1 MQLGNN
7 CEYVLD
13 LGNEVKRFSSE
24 QELDLFLK
32 TQIDE
37 MGEAFSA
44 IDKTFSVNPKE
55 KTKKILEECAAHIK
69 SVSKSVSKPKKDV
82 IGNPEDFEMIEYIP
96 ESIGITEFISSYGL
110 DSDWT
115 QPITPKFDLKGWQK
129 MAIDEY
135 VEAFKKK
142 GMSEEDAKIEA
153 QNTVQSMIDTWPELT
168 EIGNEV
174 HAILEDLINGKE
186 PRATPQL
193 SETLRQSVIAQ
204 ANMFIDGLKAKHGKN
219 CEFYSEFAI
228 QSKELD
234 PNMQEILKKLGKNSL
249 NGRIDLL
256 VIDEWGRA
264 HIYDYKVSRKI
275 PGNWNET
282 SNAIR
287 REKDWWHSTKIR
299 NATYQQAFYNVMLQ
313 QWGVNVA
320 SCNIVPIKLDLTYE
334 NAEAKATIKSIDK
347 INFESIASSIPG
359 TTAGAVY
366 NNVSHIV
373 PVASAIV
380 ESETFRRIKEM
391 HHEYFPSVV
400 RSEERASRDA
410 DYLKD
415 EHNGFWWKVNES
427 SAYRS
432 KGKYCFR
439 EQELSGK
446 NLVYAD
452 TKEQLFEKIDKYV
465 EDVKKIRASELTDL
479 ANLVVEIINGNG
491 DWKDISKNI
500 SDSKK
505 YWIENQ
511 FKKYLVQKWNFIYDP
526 ELNRAG
532 YFIFS
537 DNAGHTEIIKVTNKA
552 VFDENKLSMGTSILG
567 NTTEDMYID
576 RKHTLSSSNGNLELM
591 EVMLYLSENPEFFEK
606 NPITEIRCINP
617 WYAQE
622 TIVTGSQLVK
632 NYRDLRRSNPKVKS
646 KDISTNIFWDDHA
659 AMIYLA
665 NSKLSLIGESL
676 VQEINPEIEFTQ
688 DWINAEIKS
697 LRGRYDKLSKTDS
710 PDYTDPVWQA
720 YLYLQRAQLALNGIR
735 LQNEI
740 NIGNWRSGVSPTGL
754 NISSAQLSPSAN
766 IRFFADVHDQYVAE
780 VRQKIV
786 KQGLAMQEA
795 FKAFYEEHGQIRAI
809 GGEAN
814 WFRDWFKQNP
824 DGTLHKSFTL
834 KEPSEIQGT
843 KARKALEMF
852 LDTMWHIR
860 HPDAS
865 DEETQRAKE
874 DLYGE
879 YYQVPLTEAVM
890 TRQLKESIREEG
902 FFKGVWRSFKNKV
915 KEVTTLADGV
925 FAEDVAL
932 KQEFELNNARLYNKF
947 ELSNSQREKK
957 LTEHGTGSFETD
969 LESVF
974 NQALVAYVKQEVSKK
989 YVPIFNAMRAGLVY
1003 ASQQGGNN
1011 LQDVITAFDKMV
1023 KSKFYGE
1030 NIMDKNLQ
1038 GIYKVLAV
1046 MKSAF
1051 STLTLGLSVRSFLR
1065 EILQGTWIGLSRS
1078 GVEVI
1083 DGVNMK
1089 TYIKGAT
1096 HVIQEAHKN
1105 ITNVS
1110 LLQQLNALYGMANYS
1125 LNNIPYMRKSNFLG
1139 IRNWSSDTLFL
1150 TASSPDFQHRMA
1162 ILVAKMMGDG
1172 CWEAHSLDENGNL
1185 KYDMSKD
1192 ERFKIYLSGDTSN
1205 EQYLYQKALY
1215 DAYLEEWNRIG
1226 YTKEDGT
1233 PLQANDPLPQ
1243 AYPPKEGQRLKNH
1256 ADLLYGHYDDESR
1269 SLLNDMFL
1277 GSLFMQY
1284 KTYVTAKMEQW
1295 TMKPG
1300 VYNTEHIKQQ
1310 YDETTGEEL
1319 WMITEYPEE
1328 DQTGIPSRRIVKK
1341 SEVKEGDLAQPYMTW
1356 QGDPMEGIAQGMWGF
1371 IKTIWNR
1378 DWTELDKMWKDP
1390 KRRADL
1396 ILGLHDLIFMS
1407 VIALLLK
1414 LLFGKL
1420 IGEDDPAQVARSIR
1434 DEGWLTQTSYNIL
1447 YGSVQDFPVWKV
1459 ISSMSRDLNPPLWG
1473 SVERLVSSSA
1483 QVITGDASL
1492 AYAVTQNVGALRE
1505 FQGYV
1510 KTLQDE

>member
-1 MQLGNN
+1 MQLKGN

-37 MGEAFSA
+37 LGEAFSA

-69 SVSKSVSKPKKDV
+69 SVSKQYKRV
-82 IGNPEDFEMIEYIP
+82 GNPEDFEMIEYIP
-96 ESIGITEFISSYGL
+96 DSIGITEFISTYGL
-110 DSDWT
+110 DSDWNK
-115 QPITPKFDLKGWQK
+115 PITPKFDLKGWQK
-129 MAIDEY
+129 MAIQEY
-135 VEAFKKK
+135 VEVFTKQ
-142 GMSEEDAKIEA
+142 GMSKTDAEAKATKI
-153 QNTVQSMIDTWPELT
+153 VQETIDTWPDLT
-168 EIGNEV
+168 EIGDEV
-174 HAILEDLINGKE
+174 HGILEDIIKGVE
-186 PRATPQL
+186 PRKTSKL
-193 SETLRQSVIAQ
+193 SEAHRQSMITQAQ
-204 ANMFIDGLKAKHGKN
+204 VFVDGLKAKHGKN
-219 CEFYSEFAI
+219 CEFYSEFSI
-228 QSKELD
+228 QSKELN
-234 PNMQEILKKLGKNSL
+234 PQMKEILKKLGKNSL

-256 VIDEWGRA
+256 VIDEFGRA
-264 HIYDYKVSRKI
+264 HIYDYKVSRKS
-275 PGNWNET
+275 PGDWNET
-282 SNAIR
+282 SNAVR
-287 REKDWWHSTKIR
+287 REKEWWHSTKVR
-299 NATYQQAFYNVMLQ
+299 NATYQQAFYNVMLE

-347 INFESIASSIPG
+347 ISIEKVIDSMPG
-359 TTAGAVY
+359 TTAGAEY
-366 NNVSHIV
+366 SNVANILPTV
-373 PVASAIV
+373 SAVV
-380 ESETFRRIKEM
+380 ESETMRRIKEL
-391 HHEYFPSVV
+391 HSEYFPSIV
-400 RSEERASRDA
+400 RNEERFSRDA

-415 EHNGFWWKVNES
+415 EHHNFWWKVNENS
-427 SAYRS
+427 PYRS
-432 KGKYCFR
+432 RGKYCFR
-439 EQELSGK
+439 QQELSGK
-446 NLVYAD
+446 NLVYAN
-452 TKEQLFEKIDKYV
+452 TKEELFQKIDEYAAQ
-465 EDVKKIRASELTDL
+465 VKRIRSNELIDL
-479 ANLVVEIINGNG
+479 ANTITNILSGNN
-491 DWKDISKNI
+491 DWKSISKNI

-511 FKKYLVQKWNFIYDP
+511 FKKYLVQKWKFVYDP

-537 DNAGHTEIIKVTNKA
+537 DNSGHTEIVKVTTKA
-552 VFDENKLSMGTSILG
+552 VFDENKLSLGTSILG
-567 NTTEDMYID
+567 NTTEDMYIN
-576 RKHTLSSSNGNLELM
+576 RKHTLAASNGNLELM

-622 TIVTGSQLVK
+622 TIVNGSQLVK
-632 NYRDLRRSNPKVKS
+632 NYRDLRRSNPNVKS

-665 NSKLSLIGESL
+665 NSKLALIGESL

-688 DWINAEIKS
+688 EWIAAEIKS
-697 LRGRYDKLSKTDS
+697 LRGKHDKLSKTES

-740 NIGNWRSGVSPTGL
+740 NIGNWRSGLSPTGL
-754 NISSAQLSPSAN
+754 NISSAQLSPSTN

-786 KQGLAMQEA
+786 KRGLAMQEA
-795 FKAFYEEHGQIRAI
+795 FKAFYEEKGQIRAI

-814 WFRDWFKQNP
+814 WFRDWFRQNP
-824 DGTLHKSFTL
+824 DGTLHKSFVL
-834 KEPSEIQGT
+834 KEPSEIQGP
-843 KARKALEMF
+843 KARAALEMF
-852 LDTMWHIR
+852 LETMWSLR
-860 HPDAS
+860 HPNVS
-865 DEETQRAKE
+865 DEETARAKE
-874 DLYGE
+874 DIYGE

-902 FFKGVWRSFKNKV
+902 FFKGVWRSVSNKV
-915 KEVTTLADGV
+915 REVSTLAEGV
-925 FAEDVAL
+925 FAEDVEN
-932 KQEFELNNARLYNKF
+932 KQRYERENAQLYNKF
-947 ELSNSQREKK
+947 ELDHSQREQK
-957 LTEHGTGSFETD
+957 LNEHGTGSYETD
-969 LESVF
+969 LEAVF
-974 NQALVAYVKQEVSKK
+974 NEALFVYTKQEVSRK

-1011 LQDVITAFDKMV
+1011 LTDVITAFDKMV

-1038 GIYKVLAV
+1038 GIYKVIAV
-1046 MKSAF
+1046 LKSAF

-1110 LLQQLNALYGMANYS
+1110 LLQQMNALYGMANYS

-1139 IRNWSSDTLFL
+1139 IRNWSTNTLFL

-1185 KYDMSKD
+1185 VYDMSKD

-1205 EQYLYQKALY
+1205 EKYLYQKALY

-1226 YTKEDGT
+1226 YTKDDGT
-1233 PLQANDPLPQ
+1233 SLQEGDMLPQ
-1243 AYPPKEGQRLKNH
+1243 AYPPREGQRLKNH

-1277 GSLFMQY
+1277 GSLMMQY

-1328 DQTGIPSRRIVKK
+1328 DQTGIPSRRVVKK
-1341 SEVKEGDLAQPYMTW
+1341 SEVKEGDIAQPYMTW
-1356 QGDPMEGIAQGMWGF
+1356 QGDPMEGITQGMWAF

-1396 ILGLHDLIFMS
+1396 ILGLNDLVLMS
-1407 VIALLLK
+1407 LIALLIK
-1414 LLFGKL
+1414 LLFGNL
-1420 IGEDDPAQVARSIR
+1420 IGEDDPAKISQSIR
-1434 DEGWLTQTSYNIL
+1434 KEGWLTQTSYNIL
-1447 YGSVQDFPVWKV
+1447 YGSVQDFPVWNV
-1459 ISSMSRDLNPPLWG
+1459 INSMARDLNPPLWG
-1473 SVERLVSSSA
+1473 SVERLVSSTS

-1505 FQGYV
+1505 FQGYA
-1510 KTLQDE
+1510 KRLQEE